1 MATFVAVA
9 TLVLA
14 GVGLLLAGVWYAD
27 DACPTA
33 QWKCAFGSL
42 GLVIVT
48 VALPIGAVVG
58 AVALLLWIRYAARR
72 AD

>member
-14 GVGLLLAGVWYAD
+14 GVGLLLW
-27 DACPTA
+27 
-33 QWKCAFGSL
+33 
-42 GLVIVT
+42 
-48 VALPIGAVVG
+48 IG
-58 AVALLLWIRYAARR
+58 YAARR